1 MIDVNRYISPRFPK
15 SQAALRCNFHKICSR
30 KHASCQNCS
39 KTEHSSRHTALSSAR
54 ESSSH
59 QSTTIQREAARQKER
74 KKRNRVGRHYGRVLL
89 VGSTFSR
96 ENRDFTPLVP
106 RPVRVRGRARVSW
119 TGLRAFSGAVRAVS
133 GPKVVSENFRLLFF
147 LVSSSRRICGRG
159 LAHFDWAVVVS
170 PFFFSFIPFS
180 VPFSPCGHRVCVF
193 VCTWMGC
200 RGRYQ
205 KATAGGCRPEKAG
218 DDDRDGLWSIITQEE
233 EEKFE
238 TPKRGP
244 SGENQQ
250 LRNVK
255 WPRKRAVLF
264 VVWFDFSAAALDY
277 SLSSP
282 VGTPWSWIGQRAA
295 AYCIFICFFVV
306 PFPSCGGQRASVCVF
321 LYAVHTQT
329 QTFYTR
335 FLLFVSSFVASLFLG
350 PHGQGGKFC
359 IGLRFKLLICL
370 LNICNFHYLK

>member
-133 GPKVVSENFRLLFF
+133 GPKAVSENFRLLFF
-147 LVSSSRRICGRG
+147 FSSLHPDEFADGGSRTSIGPSSSHLFFFRSF
-159 LAHFDWAVVVS
+159 LS
-170 PFFFSFIPFS
+170 PFRFRRAVI
-180 VPFSPCGHRVCVF
+180 VCVCLC
-193 VCTWMGC
+193 V
-200 RGRYQ
+200 RGWV
-205 KATAGGCRPEKAG
+205 AGG
-218 DDDRDGLWSIITQEE
+218 
-233 EEKFE
+233 
-238 TPKRGP
+238 
-244 SGENQQ
+244 
-250 LRNVK
+250 
-255 WPRKRAVLF
+255 
-264 VVWFDFSAAALDY
+264 
-277 SLSSP
+277 
-282 VGTPWSWIGQRAA
+282 GT
-295 AYCIFICFFVV
+295 
-306 PFPSCGGQRASVCVF
+306 
-321 LYAVHTQT
+321 
-329 QTFYTR
+329 
-335 FLLFVSSFVASLFLG
+335 
-350 PHGQGGKFC
+350 
-359 IGLRFKLLICL
+359 
-370 LNICNFHYLK
+370 